1 VSDDFKQA
9 SHRQLPA
16 EQDDHSS
23 PCLAPAELE
32 ALGFRKRP
40 LLQVIRAKCI
50 DCCAGQ
56 KTEVRRCGMRD
67 CPSWPYRMGTNPW
80 HHRRLTEGQRTQQ
93 AQRLRAN
100 VPRMRKD

>member
-1 VSDDFKQA
+1 MKGDFDVA
-9 SHRQLPA
+9 NHRQSPPERDDLP
-16 EQDDHSS
+16 S
-23 PCLAPAELE
+23 PRPTTTELE
-32 ALGFRKRP
+32 ALGFRNRP

-56 KTEVRRCGMRD
+56 KTEVRLCGMRD
-67 CPSWPYRMGTNPW
+67 CPSWPYWMGKNPW